1 MQIYG
6 IAPGN
11 DIYFDT
17 GKVRIGNN
25 SPTYNLDVT
34 GDINCS
40 GNYLINRVLH
50 MSEFENKILELT
62 EKYEGKYRIQNKII
76 KTLIE
81 NIGKFQLKLNKLE
94 DNGFKFIED

>member
-40 GNYLINRVLH
+40 GNYLI
-50 MSEFENKILELT
+50 MEFYI
-62 EKYEGKYRIQNKII
+62 
-76 KTLIE
+76 
-81 NIGKFQLKLNKLE
+81 
-94 DNGFKFIED
+94 